1 MKTDGI
7 RRALFLVCLPVLAH
21 AHVSDR
27 VYPIIYLNDRMVDE
41 IQLDDGMVDEW
52 YDVVGEPNIT
62 ISDFTEKMRNKPL
75 EPSDLDFRIWLAWHD
90 TPTRFYMAFVSS
102 DDKYQNTHDY
112 DANFPHKFIFTHDS
126 IALAVDGD
134 HSGGPG
140 LSSDPTLEEH
150 EEFLGRTQYYYAI
163 SQTAS
168 GPTMDVSIIREN
180 AGSAWTALMPYG
192 DAGGGV
198 FGEAPTISTIEL
210 FVTPFNDWEGWDRP
224 GEIEVSELTP
234 GQIVG
239 FGIQVFDYDPS
250 EDWDT
255 WTPGSMPYTPGPDY
269 LVDGLLMGPGMSVPE
284 EDTSVES
291 ISWTRIKASM
301 EED

>member
-1 MKTDGI
+1 MN
-7 RRALFLVCLPVLAH
+7 RFFLVLIMAGAAEAH
-21 AHVSDR
+21 TGDR
-27 VYPIIYLNDRMVDE
+27 VYPILYLNDEALEE

-62 ISDFTEKMRNKPL
+62 ISDFTEKMRNKTL

-112 DANFPHKFIFTHDS
+112 EANFSHRFIFTHDS
-126 IALAVDGD
+126 ISLAVDGD
-134 HSGGPG
+134 HSGGPE
-140 LSSDPTLEEH
+140 LSSDSTLEEH
-150 EEFLGRTQYYYAI
+150 EELLGGTQYYYAI
-163 SQTAS
+163 SQTSS
-168 GPTMDVSIIREN
+168 GPTMDVDIIRTN

-198 FGEAPTISTIEL
+198 FGESPTISTIEL

-239 FGIQVFDYDPS
+239 FGITVYDYDPS

-255 WTPGSMPYTPGPDY
+255 WTPGSMPHTPGPDY
-269 LVDGLLMGPGMSVPE
+269 LVDGLLMGPDPSAPL
-284 EDTSVES
+284 DDSAVEAA
-291 ISWTRIKASM
+291 SWARIKASLR
-301 EED
+301 